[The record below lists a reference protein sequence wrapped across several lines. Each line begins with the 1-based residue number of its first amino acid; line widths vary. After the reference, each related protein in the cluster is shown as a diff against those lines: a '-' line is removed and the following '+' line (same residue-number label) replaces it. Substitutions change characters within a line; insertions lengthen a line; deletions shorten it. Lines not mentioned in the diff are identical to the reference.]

1 MKNANIGISDFFL
14 VNNVSLL
21 LPKRSNAYSEGN
33 ANQKNKIK
41 KTNEIVKEDSVGLFL
56 SGSLIQLAPLN
67 TSWTTKKE

>member
-1 MKNANIGISDFFL
+1 MKNAKIGTTDFFL

-33 ANQKNKIK
+33 ANQKKIK
-41 KTNEIVKEDSVGLFL
+41 KTNEIVKEDSMGPFL